1 LKAPR
6 LFAPG
11 RTALGIDPD
20 TLKISCRIDLRYTVE
35 RAYNLSNG
43 ATPRPIPIKK
53 RVKNMKDLNKEL
65 TKFITK
71 VLVSEGYE
79 SSAVSYVLGEYDLV
93 SYLLEDSLKVI
104 KEQVTDIAKVM
115 EI

>member
-1 LKAPR
+1 
-6 LFAPG
+6 
-11 RTALGIDPD
+11 
-20 TLKISCRIDLRYTVE
+20 
-35 RAYNLSNG
+35 
-43 ATPRPIPIKK
+43 
-53 RVKNMKDLNKEL
+53 MKDLEKKLNN
-65 TKFITK
+65 FITK

-104 KEQVTDIAKVM
+104 KEQINDVTKVM

>member
-1 LKAPR
+1 
-6 LFAPG
+6 
-11 RTALGIDPD
+11 
-20 TLKISCRIDLRYTVE
+20 
-35 RAYNLSNG
+35 
-43 ATPRPIPIKK
+43 
-53 RVKNMKDLNKEL
+53 MKDLNKEL

-79 SSAVSYVLGEYDLV
+79 SSAVTYVLGQYDLV